1 MYVEGLDRGAAFIEA
16 VKRAEGRKPSV
27 ILKGGMTDQGRRSAV
42 SHTGALA
49 TDGRI
54 WQGLAAQFGLV
65 LERSI
70 EDFVGTLVGFS
81 HWLRGPRHA
90 GRRCCLVGPGGVL
103 SVLGTDLLRRHGL
116 DVPAL
121 DGGALER
128 LEALRLP
135 PGSSV
140 RNPIDTPVG
149 VMQAQGG
156 RAFGHILRVVA
167 ESGAIDWFV
176 VHVSIQNLF
185 SYLADPE
192 TALESSIAGFLDVA
206 HEFRERARWGLVL
219 RTNGDPALDPVSRRP
234 RTRSPPSSRGRSTES
249 VWREA
254 REMTKVVPFGL
265 STGVYPH
272 GFPDGSWFARLFE
285 QMEAWGFDDVVC
297 YVDRPTW
304 PHPVLDPLVLLSIAA
319 ATTRR
324 ARLFGMVI
332 ATQWVPLLLAKQVA
346 SIDYISG
353 GRLTLG
359 LALGGDY
366 PKEMQACGVAP
377 AERVARLEE
386 AIAVMRG
393 LWSGA
398 PVTRKGRFQTLDET
412 VQLPRPPQPAIP
424 LWLAHRARSAASIR
438 RTALLADGWLRGSA
452 RAACG
457 ARKRRSSRSPGERA
471 ATSRASRSA
480 T

>member
-1 MYVEGLDRGAAFIEA
+1 
-16 VKRAEGRKPSV
+16 
-27 ILKGGMTDQGRRSAV
+27 
-42 SHTGALA
+42 
-49 TDGRI
+49 
-54 WQGLAAQFGLV
+54 
-65 LERSI
+65 
-70 EDFVGTLVGFS
+70 
-81 HWLRGPRHA
+81 
-90 GRRCCLVGPGGVL
+90 
-103 SVLGTDLLRRHGL
+103 
-116 DVPAL
+116 
-121 DGGALER
+121 
-128 LEALRLP
+128 
-135 PGSSV
+135 
-140 RNPIDTPVG
+140 
-149 VMQAQGG
+149 
-156 RAFGHILRVVA
+156 
-167 ESGAIDWFV
+167 
-176 VHVSIQNLF
+176 
-185 SYLADPE
+185 
-192 TALESSIAGFLDVA
+192 
-206 HEFRERARWGLVL
+206 
-219 RTNGDPALDPVSRRP
+219 
-234 RTRSPPSSRGRSTES
+234 
-249 VWREA
+249 
-254 REMTKVVPFGL
+254 MTKVVPFGL

-438 RTALLADGWLRGSA
+438 RTALLADGWLPSWVSPRRLRRAKEEIVEIARREGRDVAGFEVGHVIRVYMGPSA
-452 RAACG
+452 EQAADQVARFRVKAWGHPYEAELVRHLQAVGPPEECRTRIAEFIAAGADRIFLQAECPWPEFEEQVRMIRAEILD
-457 ARKRRSSRSPGERA
+457 RRADIFRRAGEL
-471 ATSRASRSA
+471 SVV
-480 T
+480 